1 MKEITSQFP
10 NMSLVYSVDWLSSC
24 GKTLNIRGN
33 LQERNQTSHPSNQ
46 FSIWIT
52 TAVKKSQIVVLV
64 KTISHHS
71 ICIHV
76 FFSVTISAPAFIFF
90 FFCNSINSSPQP
102 PYIINLFNAPG
113 KIGGRGRACSM
124 HHCPVT
130 SRVQGFKSPLIIIII
145 IHIK

>member
-46 FSIWIT
+46 FSIWIK

-90 FFCNSINSSPQP
+90 FFATLLTLALSLPISLTSSMRLAQ
-102 PYIINLFNAPG
+102 LGAG
-113 KIGGRGRACSM
+113 VGLAQCTTALSL
-124 HHCPVT
+124 
-130 SRVQGFKSPLIIIII
+130 QGFKGPLIIIII